1 MRTVET
7 KVFTFDEL
15 TETAKNNAIENT
27 RQKYY
32 EYNDFLEWAI
42 DDCYL
47 LEPKQQELEKLFG
60 SNYKFPLLK
69 NNRSIYLSLDRNRY
83 IDISNAIEVQDSEQF
98 LTWLGINEIDFLDE
112 DGYFVIDYEIGKD
125 TIEFNLNNW
134 NFELSI
140 EQEKILEDAKEK
152 FENHCEDI
160 LDRIEED
167 YEYRFTDE
175 AIMEDINANDFEFLE
190 NGDRF

>member
-27 RQKYY
+27 RQGYY
-32 EYNDFLEWAI
+32 EDNDFLEWAI

-60 SNYKFPLLK
+60 SDYKFPLLK
-69 NNRSIYLSLDRNRY
+69 NNRNIYLSLDRDKY

-125 TIEFNLNNW
+125 TIEFNVNNW
-134 NFELSI
+134 NYGFSI

-152 FENHCEDI
+152 FEDHCEDI
-160 LDRIEED
+160 LNRIEKD
-167 YEYRFTDE
+167 YNYMFTDE